1 MNRFRQ
7 AQFCITTIINQLP
20 FLDKDIA
27 RINIE
32 FNQTFLEGLLAA
44 FQAMGYS
51 SIYFNL
57 LQLPKKDLNKIASV
71 AFESHKLY
79 EKAMKKF
86 TELKISQFSKN
97 LIQNFIESITVCR
110 IYWKC

>member
-1 MNRFRQ
+1 M
-7 AQFCITTIINQLP
+7 
-20 FLDKDIA
+20 DKDIA

-32 FNQTFLEGLLAA
+32 FNQTFLEGLLAT
-44 FQAMGYS
+44 FKAMAYS

-79 EKAMKKF
+79 E
-86 TELKISQFSKN
+86 
-97 LIQNFIESITVCR
+97 
-110 IYWKC
+110 